1 MITRE
6 ELNEKTQQEIK
17 EMLEAD
23 VQAYA
28 VQVSE
33 IASEEEVLALEKELI
48 EKMQANDQVL
58 RDTFYDIPEDCSYDH
73 QVYNKKTVCEYIV
86 DFINTQEVEWS
97 YTLGLYELVKVWKYN
112 KDLANI
118 QYHVYDSTLRILG
131 QVKYKGYETWKK
143 ILVVNEYL
151 SSCHDNYVRDTSYM
165 LYLSHMHNVL
175 IDALKSFSE
184 APDTDRE
191 MPSA

>member
-23 VQAYA
+23 VQAYT

-33 IASEEEVLALEKELI
+33 IATEEEVLKLEEELI
-48 EKMQANDQVL
+48 AKMQENDKVL
-58 RDTFYDIPEDCSYDH
+58 RDTFYDIKDECTYDG
-73 QVYNKKTVCEYIV
+73 QTFNKKTVCEYIV

-97 YTLGLYELVKVWKYN
+97 YTLGLYELVKIWKNN
-112 KDLANI
+112 KDLTNI

-131 QVKYKGYETWKK
+131 QVKYKGFETWKK
-143 ILVVNEYL
+143 ILTVNNYL

-165 LYLSHMHNVL
+165 LYLSHLHNVL
-175 IDALKSFSE
+175 IDALKTFN
-184 APDTDRE
+184 PDANTE

>member
-23 VQAYA
+23 VQAYS

-33 IASEEEVLALEKELI
+33 IASEEEVLKLEKELI
-48 EKMQANDQVL
+48 EKMQENDKVL
-58 RDTFYDIPEDCSYDH
+58 RDTFYDINEECTYDG
-73 QVYNKKTVCEYIV
+73 QNFNKKTICEYIV

-97 YTLGLYELVKVWKYN
+97 YTLGLYELVKIWKNN
-112 KDLANI
+112 KDLTNI

-131 QVKYKGYETWKK
+131 QVKYKGFETWKK
-143 ILVVNEYL
+143 ILVVNDYL

-165 LYLSHMHNVL
+165 IYLSHLHNVL
-175 IDALKSFSE
+175 IDTLKTFNPEE
-184 APDTDRE
+184 AP
-191 MPSA
+191 AA